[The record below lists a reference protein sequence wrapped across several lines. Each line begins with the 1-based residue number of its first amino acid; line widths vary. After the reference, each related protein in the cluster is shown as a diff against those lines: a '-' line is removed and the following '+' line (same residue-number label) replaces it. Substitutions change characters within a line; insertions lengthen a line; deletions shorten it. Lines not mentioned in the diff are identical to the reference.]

1 MKINIKSFARVA
13 LGYARENTPLI
24 MTGTA
29 ISGVVTT
36 TVLAAKAGREAE
48 KVYEEA
54 ENKEIPKDRAAAALQ
69 YAKITWK
76 VWVPTVISGAL
87 TIGSVVMIHYTHQKR
102 YAALM
107 GLYALG
113 NQAFQEYRESIDE
126 VLDDKTKEEVK
137 QRVVSKAVHR
147 NEEDLDEALGDVRE
161 MTLCYDT
168 FSGRF
173 FQSDIESIRRAE
185 NEFNKG
191 LISHNYGSLN
201 ELYSLMGI
209 GGVGAGEDIGW
220 NSDNLLSIGYNSI
233 LTERGVPAMSIDF
246 HDCLP
251 THNYYKNF

>member
-1 MKINIKSFARVA
+1 
-13 LGYARENTPLI
+13 
-24 MTGTA
+24 
-29 ISGVVTT
+29 
-36 TVLAAKAGREAE
+36 
-48 KVYEEA
+48 
-54 ENKEIPKDRAAAALQ
+54 
-69 YAKITWK
+69 
-76 VWVPTVISGAL
+76 
-87 TIGSVVMIHYTHQKR
+87 MIHWTHQKR

-137 QRVVSKAVHR
+137 QRVTSKAVHR
-147 NEEDLDEALGDVRE
+147 NEDDLDGALGDLRE
-161 MTLCYDT
+161 MTLCYDS

-185 NEFNKG
+185 NECNKG
-191 LISHNYGSLN
+191 LIAHNYGSLN
-201 ELYSLMGI
+201 ELYSLMGL

-220 NSDNLLSIGYNSI
+220 NSDNLLNIGYNSI

>member
-24 MTGTA
+24 LTGTA
-29 ISGVVTT
+29 VSGVVTT
-36 TVLAAKAGREAE
+36 SILSTKAGVRHREILDDE
-48 KVYEEA
+48 F
-54 ENKEIPKDRAAAALQ
+54 NGGRN
-69 YAKITWK
+69 AKKTDVFKRTWK
-76 VWVPTVISGAL
+76 VWVPTAVSGVL
-87 TIGSVVMIHYTHQKR
+87 TIGSVVMIHWTHQKR

-126 VLDDKTKEEVK
+126 ILDDKTKEEVK

-147 NEEDLDEALGDVRE
+147 DEDELDGALSDIRE
-161 MTLCYDT
+161 LTLCYDM

>member
-24 MTGTA
+24 MTATA
-29 ISGVVTT
+29 IGGVVTPAT
-36 TVLAAKAGREAE
+36 LASQAGARIERLHDFSDAPEQQPAKTIDYVKR
-48 KVYEEA
+48 
-54 ENKEIPKDRAAAALQ
+54 
-69 YAKITWK
+69 TWK
-76 VWVPTVISGAL
+76 VWIPTVISGAL

-147 NEEDLDEALGDVRE
+147 NEDDLDEALGDVRE

>member
-24 MTGTA
+24 MTATA
-29 ISGVVTT
+29 IGGVVTT
-36 TVLAAKAGREAE
+36 ATLASKAGARIERLHDFSDAPE
-48 KVYEEA
+48 RQ
-54 ENKEIPKDRAAAALQ
+54 P
-69 YAKITWK
+69 AKTVHYVKTTWK
-76 VWVPTVISGAL
+76 VWVPTVISGVL
-87 TIGSVVMIHYTHQKR
+87 TIGSVIMIHWTHQKR

-137 QRVVSKAVHR
+137 QRVTSKAVHR
-147 NEEDLDEALGDVRE
+147 NEDDLDGALGDLRE
-161 MTLCYDT
+161 MTLCYDS

-191 LISHNYGSLN
+191 LIAHNYGSLN
-201 ELYSLMGI
+201 ELYSLIGI

>member
-29 ISGVVTT
+29 IGGVVTT
-36 TVLAAKAGREAE
+36 ATLASKAGARIERLCDFSDAPEQPAAKTVHYI
-48 KVYEEA
+48 KT
-54 ENKEIPKDRAAAALQ
+54 
-69 YAKITWK
+69 TWK
-76 VWVPTVISGAL
+76 HWVPTAISGAL
-87 TIGSVVMIHYTHQKR
+87 TIGSVVMIHWTHQKR

-137 QRVVSKAVHR
+137 QRVASKAVHR
-147 NEEDLDEALGDVRE
+147 NEDDLDGALNDVKE
-161 MTLCYDT
+161 LTLCYDT

-185 NEFNKG
+185 NDFNKG
-191 LISHNYGSLN
+191 LIAHNYGSLN

-246 HDCLP
+246 NDCLP
-251 THNYYKNF
+251 THNYYKSF